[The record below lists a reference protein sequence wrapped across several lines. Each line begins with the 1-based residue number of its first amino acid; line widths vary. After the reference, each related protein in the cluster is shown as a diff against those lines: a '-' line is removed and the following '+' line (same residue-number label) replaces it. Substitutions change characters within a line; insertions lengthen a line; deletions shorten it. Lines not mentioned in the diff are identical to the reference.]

1 MALAPAPHDVNEAA
15 LMLDNLVPGWADQ
28 IDEEQLDLNDP
39 FDCILGQLL
48 RGQYYMYEFESK
60 PKSAYQQEW
69 FQKDEEFFAS
79 GPFGHRTPKYQW
91 IAEVKN
97 RKSTI

>member
-1 MALAPAPHDVNEAA
+1 MALAPAPLDVNEAA
-15 LMLDNLVPGWADQ
+15 GSLDNLVPGWADQ
-28 IDEEQLDLNDP
+28 IDLEQLDLNDP

-48 RGQYYMYEFESK
+48 RGQYYTYEFQTK

-69 FQKDEEFFAS
+69 FKEDEEFFAS
-79 GPFGHRTPKYQW
+79 GPFGFKFQADW
-91 IAEVKN
+91 EVEVKK